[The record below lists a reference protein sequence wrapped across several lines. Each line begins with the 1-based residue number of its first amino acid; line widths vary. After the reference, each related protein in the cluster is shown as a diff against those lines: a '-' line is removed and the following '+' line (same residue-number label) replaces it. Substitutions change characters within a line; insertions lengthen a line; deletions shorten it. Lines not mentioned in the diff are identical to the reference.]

1 MATTLPPE
9 LSDESLAWS
18 SQMVVYHVTNTA
30 TKQYQ
35 GPSSTFL
42 SKSFQKNCMRLVIRF
57 FNVIISSAFW
67 EFHMIHLDYIHPPQP
82 QSFMSLI
89 PHFRATPTNPS
100 PNFRSFSFLHNPL
113 SLMCAAHKRMSVGSL
128 FGVVWIIFLIQC
140 ILIMVSSPSTLP
152 RSPPPSDPSKS
163 TSLLALRNWLI
174 ISQKPSPVNSS
185 SLKDGIMNLSSLS
198 QC

>member
-42 SKSFQKNCMRLVIRF
+42 SKSFQKNCMRFVILF

-67 EFHMIHLDYIHPPQP
+67 EFHMIHLDYIHTHP
-82 QSFMSLI
+82 
-89 PHFRATPTNPS
+89 NPS
-100 PNFRSFSFLHNPL
+100 RSCLLFLISELLPPTHLPTSGPFSFLHNPL
-113 SLMCAAHKRMSVGSL
+113 SLMCAAYKRMSVGSL
-128 FGVVWIIFLIQC
+128 FGVVWTYSGQH
-140 ILIMVSSPSTLP
+140 
-152 RSPPPSDPSKS
+152 
-163 TSLLALRNWLI
+163 SLY
-174 ISQKPSPVNSS
+174 SFFF
-185 SLKDGIMNLSSLS
+185 
-198 QC
+198 

>member
-128 FGVVWIIFLIQC
+128 FGVVWIIFFNT
-140 ILIMVSSPSTLP
+140 VY
-152 RSPPPSDPSKS
+152 SDYGFFSF
-163 TSLLALRNWLI
+163 
-174 ISQKPSPVNSS
+174 NSS
-185 SLKDGIMNLSSLS
+185 QIPPTFRPIQIHILTCS
-198 QC
+198 QELTHNFPETITCQ